1 MTLFS
6 RKQKVCVFAVSCL
19 AITLLSSC
27 SDILPPGG
35 DVLSPGGDWQAET
48 LDLFEAFFRYK
59 FDNNHSGAQQDAEAY
74 FLEIEGEDPS
84 PEFLARFKG
93 HSPPVKNGSEFVL
106 ARSIE
111 VEGETLIVG
120 NGVLFRIDSYEQ
132 MGSSKNRIEISGGY
146 SEGDLSASWASYIW
160 VRKEGKWELE
170 SVGPIGLA

>member
-6 RKQKVCVFAVSCL
+6 RKHKVCIFVVSCL
-19 AITLLSSC
+19 VITILSSC
-27 SDILPPGG
+27 SDILPPGD
-35 DVLSPGGDWQAET
+35 DVLSPDDDWQAET

-59 FDNNHSGAQQDAEAY
+59 FDNNHSGAQQNAETY

-84 PEFLARFKG
+84 PKFLARFKG
-93 HSPPVKNGSEFVL
+93 HSPPVKKGSEFVM

-120 NGVLFRIDSYEQ
+120 NGFLFRIDSYEQ
-132 MGSSKNRIEISGGY
+132 MGSSINRVEISGGY
-146 SEGDLSASWASYIW
+146 SEGNLSASWASYIW

-170 SVGPIGLA
+170 SVGPIALA